1 MPVIRTPRGKYKKY
15 LNDPTLVVPKS
26 TQYHCKI
33 DPHKTEARCRKQL
46 ELSLNQNNVDNLKMA
61 CKKIYYSSFSLP

>member
-33 DPHKTEARCRKQL
+33 DPHKTEAGDDETTQ
-46 ELSLNQNNVDNLKMA
+46 DGM
-61 CKKIYYSSFSLP
+61 